1 MIAFSFERRL
11 GEKRF
16 HFEGSVPSRGIT
28 VLMGES
34 GAGKSTLAKLLT
46 GILPAEAGKLQV
58 NGTVFYESERALNIP
73 PAKRGIGIA
82 YQDHRL
88 FSHLSVKEN
97 IFFALSEGGRRSS
110 LDVEELL
117 ELFRLTSL
125 LDAYPATLSGG
136 EAQRVSLARALLAS
150 ENLLIL
156 DEPLASLDEALRD
169 ELLCY
174 LKRLAKV
181 VSFPMLYI
189 TNSSVE
195 AKFFAD
201 TLWFCEGGALHR
213 LKAEE
218 LKASTLFSRGAL

>member
-97 IFFALSEGGRRSS
+97 IFFCLERRG
-110 LDVEELL
+110 EE
-117 ELFRLTSL
+117 E
-125 LDAYPATLSGG
+125 
-136 EAQRVSLARALLAS
+136 
-150 ENLLIL
+150 
-156 DEPLASLDEALRD
+156 
-169 ELLCY
+169 
-174 LKRLAKV
+174 
-181 VSFPMLYI
+181 
-189 TNSSVE
+189 
-195 AKFFAD
+195 
-201 TLWFCEGGALHR
+201 
-213 LKAEE
+213 
-218 LKASTLFSRGAL
+218 FS